1 MFIKAS
7 DISHCGVERVQHLDR
22 CHRVL
27 NDFYDKVSQNSLLR
41 SLPISPLCDRE
52 KHADA
57 AKSQMGF
64 INFVAKPLF
73 DELVAVDIGG
83 LVE

>member
-1 MFIKAS
+1 MDGFVFLAMFCLRLKG
-7 DISHCGVERVQHLDR
+7 DEER
-22 CHRVL
+22 
-27 NDFYDKVSQNSLLR
+27 LR

-57 AKSQMGF
+57 PKSQMGF

-73 DELVAVDIGG
+73 DELAAIDIGG